1 MQSTRTSLNRFSS
14 IFPITFLLVCSCLV
28 SCEKDIDIKLDPAET
43 NLVVEATIEN
53 DQPPLVLLTSSMDFF
68 SKIDSIALK
77 KAFVRKATVLV
88 SDGTREV
95 KLVEDSVVSR
105 EGARIYFYTTGLQ
118 DKSFVGKLNSSY
130 KLTINNAGKIYS
142 ASTTIPSV
150 TRRIDSVWWEK
161 LPLSK
166 DTNAARVIIRAT
178 DKPGL
183 GDFIRY
189 FTKVNN
195 GPFLP
200 GLNSV
205 YDDNIIDGA
214 SYTIPVDKG
223 IDRNLPFADS
233 LSFFK
238 KGDTV
243 TIKLS
248 NIDKQTYDF
257 WRTYEFSLQS
267 IGNPFSSPTRILSNI
282 SNNALG
288 YFGGYANQYR
298 VIVLK

>member
-1 MQSTRTSLNRFSS
+1 MHFYRMFLNRTQSLIHSSLFLFS
-14 IFPITFLLVCSCLV
+14 VCLF
-28 SCEKDIDIKLDPAET
+28 SCEKDIDIKLDPSEA
-43 NLVVEATIEN
+43 NMVVEATIEN
-53 DQPPLVLLTSSMDFF
+53 DQPPFVLLSTSFDYF
-68 SKIDSIALK
+68 SKIDSLALK
-77 KAFVRKATVLV
+77 NTFVRKASVIL
-88 SDGTREV
+88 SDGMREV
-95 KLVEDSVVSR
+95 KLVEDSVISR

-118 DKSFVGKLNSSY
+118 DKSFVGKLNSRYTLS
-130 KLTINNAGKIYS
+130 INNAGKIYT
-142 ASTTIPSV
+142 ASTTIPSI

-189 FTKVNN
+189 FTKVNK

-200 GLNSV
+200 GFNSV
-205 YDDNIIDGA
+205 YDDNIIDG
-214 SYTIPVDKG
+214 STYTIPVDKG
-223 IDRNLPFADS
+223 IDRNVPFADS

-248 NIDKQTYDF
+248 NIDKNTYDF

-267 IGNPFSSPTRILSNI
+267 IGNPFSSPTRILSNL

>member
-1 MQSTRTSLNRFSS
+1 MRSAKFNLNRFSTFFS
-14 IFPITFLLVCSCLV
+14 ISLLLLVLSTV
-28 SCEKDIDIKLDPAET
+28 SCEKNIDIELDPTEA
-43 NLVVEATIEN
+43 NMVVEATIEN
-53 DQPPLVLLTSSMDFF
+53 DQPPLVLLTTSMDYF
-68 SKIDSIALK
+68 SKIDSSALQN
-77 KAFVRKATVLV
+77 AFVRKATVLV
-88 SDGTREV
+88 SDGTKEV
-95 KLVEDSVVSR
+95 RLVEDSVISR
-105 EGARIYFYTTGLQ
+105 EGARIYFYTTSLQ
-118 DKSFVGKLNSSY
+118 DKAFVGKLNNSY
-130 KLTINNAGKIYS
+130 TLSINSAGKTYS
-142 ASTTIPSV
+142 ASTTIPSI
-150 TRRIDSVWWEK
+150 TRRIDSLWWEK

-166 DTNAARVIIRAT
+166 DTTAARVIIRAT

-183 GDFIRY
+183 GDYIRY

-200 GLNSV
+200 GFNSV
-205 YDDNIIDGA
+205 FDDNIIDG
-214 SYTIPVDKG
+214 STYTIPIDKG
-223 IDRNLPFADS
+223 IDKNIPFVDS

-248 NIDKQTYDF
+248 NIDKTTYDF

-267 IGNPFSSPTRILSNI
+267 IGNPFSSPTRILSNL

-298 VIVLK
+298 VIILK